1 MTGVKP
7 SSKGVKQP
15 HLKMPLTTE
24 PKETGESPSTPD
36 VSRFDRM
43 PNCSVPRCSVSIAV
57 PTYQRGDVL
66 LRTLGMLFGQ
76 HPLPAEILVVDQTEE
91 PASDVATQLTL
102 WDRQGCIRWIRLPE
116 PSITRAMNVALST
129 AKAPVV
135 LFLDDDII
143 PAPNLIGTHAECLAQ
158 DEQIWAVAGQVLQPG
173 EQPRDATV
181 HCARSGLRAFL
192 DFPFYSTKSVDIA
205 NVMAGNLAVR
215 RDKAILVGGF
225 DENFKGVAYRFET
238 EFARRLIRH
247 GGRILFE
254 PAASIRHLHSK
265 EGGTR
270 AHGNHLES
278 PSPAHGVGEYYF
290 ALRSGVTWETLT
302 YMLRRPIREIVT
314 RFHLRHPWYIPGK
327 LLGEAR
333 AFCWA
338 CRLAMQGPSLMSPLR
353 RPGSTRE
360 TRGE

>member
-1 MTGVKP
+1 MNTALREAK
-7 SSKGVKQP
+7 
-15 HLKMPLTTE
+15 
-24 PKETGESPSTPD
+24 SP
-36 VSRFDRM
+36 
-43 PNCSVPRCSVSIAV
+43 I
-57 PTYQRGDVL
+57 
-66 LRTLGMLFGQ
+66 
-76 HPLPAEILVVDQTEE
+76 
-91 PASDVATQLTL
+91 
-102 WDRQGCIRWIRLPE
+102 
-116 PSITRAMNVALST
+116 
-129 AKAPVV
+129 V
-135 LFLDDDII
+135 LFVDDDIV
-143 PAPNLIGTHAECLAQ
+143 PNPDLVGLHAKCHQ
-158 DEQIWAVAGQVLQPG
+158 DNDVWAVTGQVLQPG
-173 EQPRDATV
+173 ESACDAQPPDRGN
-181 HCARSGLRAFL
+181 GLSADL
-192 DFPFYSTKSVDIA
+192 GFPFNSTKQCDVRSC
-205 NVMAGNLAVR
+205 MAGNLSVR
-215 RDKAILVGGF
+215 RDRALGIGGF
-225 DENFKGVAYRFET
+225 DESFRGVAYRFET